1 MQNWPILWGDEAPT
15 AALIPLGFLSPDP
28 DPAIPHCLIVFGC
41 LKYLEIF
48 CPTFLLLSSRVIQN
62 YVICHD
68 WKGGRLLK
76 TKSKTSTHQ
85 VIFFLSSELSRGSH
99 LKDQDLTRAKGAD
112 VACLANRSLTIS
124 SALLPP
130 THLLQPSWPVA
141 LSAWAKLTPASE
153 PCALCSAQTTVCSD
167 LSRASSL
174 TSYHSPFKSHL
185 IRGSLLGHLA
195 PALASHTPFFALF
208 LHIHLPPPNL
218 YLLVFGLAPH

>member
-1 MQNWPILWGDEAPT
+1 MSLLLQNWPILWGDEAPT

-28 DPAIPHCLIVFGC
+28 DPAIPHCLIVFEC

-68 WKGGRLLK
+68 GKGGRLLK
-76 TKSKTSTHQ
+76 TKSETSTHQ
-85 VIFFLSSELSRGSH
+85 VIFFLSSELCRGSH

-112 VACLANRSLTIS
+112 VACLADRSLTIS

-141 LSAWAKLTPASE
+141 LSSMGKAH
-153 PCALCSAQTTVCSD
+153 PCFRALCSLLCPDHCLLRSQQGQLPYILL
-167 LSRASSL
+167 LSVQKSS
-174 TSYHSPFKSHL
+174 HQW
-185 IRGSLLGHLA
+185 A
-195 PALASHTPFFALF
+195 TP
-208 LHIHLPPPNL
+208 
-218 YLLVFGLAPH
+218 